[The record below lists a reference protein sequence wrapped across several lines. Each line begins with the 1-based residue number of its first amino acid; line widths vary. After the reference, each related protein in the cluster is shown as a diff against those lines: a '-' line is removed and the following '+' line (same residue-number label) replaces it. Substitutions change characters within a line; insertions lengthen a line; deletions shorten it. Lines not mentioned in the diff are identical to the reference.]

1 MDASTSSIEAVFLTT
16 GEAILPGRIPG
27 GFRLDVIAEYAPD
40 KIRNVVLLGHSHDGK
55 TMLAEAMLFASGGVA
70 RMGSP
75 DQGTATTD
83 FEPEEQKRKISI
95 NLGVAFA
102 EHNGHKVNIL
112 DAPGF
117 FDFAGQ
123 VVSGLRAAEGAVVV
137 VGPSSQLAVGT
148 EVAWEQCNRTSKPRI
163 VVVNKLDK
171 EHSDFYGA
179 IDAMRQNLS
188 PRPFPLHLPIGAEQD
203 FRGIVDLLHMKA
215 FVTAEDG
222 KGSEIPIPDEMKPRV
237 EEYRGQLIEAAAESD
252 DSLLEKYLDAGTLDE
267 EEIQRGLRQ
276 GILDA
281 KVAPVVCASATKLL
295 GVRTLL
301 STIVELMPSPE
312 ADPDKPVKAFVFSTG
327 GDQFGRVTYF
337 KVIAGVVKADA
348 HLPNL
353 SRGGEERL
361 AQIFFPRGKE
371 HVAATEVRAGDI
383 AAATKL
389 SHTLTGDTLGM
400 KDGGPLPGLDLPGP
414 AYSLAITP
422 KARGDEEKISSGL
435 ARLSEEDPTL
445 HVERTEETHQLVIAG
460 LGDVHLDVTLEKLRR
475 KYGVEATTATPR
487 VPYRETVHGSA
498 RAEGRHVKQSGG
510 HGQYGICVIEVAPTA
525 RGEGFVWEDKIFGGS
540 IPQNFRLSVQKGIVD
555 TMSKGVVAG
564 YPMVDVR
571 VTLLDGKYHSV
582 DSNDMAFQIAGSLA
596 IRKGALDAGPV
607 LLEPIVEATI
617 RVPERN
623 LGDIMSDVNGRR
635 GKILGTEPTDGYQ
648 DVKVLVPESE
658 MLRFALDLRSVTQG
672 RGSFAMKFSHYEEM
686 PAHLAKGIIEEFQK
700 QHETAA
706 SAH

>member
-1 MDASTSSIEAVFLTT
+1 
-16 GEAILPGRIPG
+16 
-27 GFRLDVIAEYAPD
+27 
-40 KIRNVVLLGHSHDGK
+40 VVLLGHSHDGK
-55 TMLAEAMLFASGGVA
+55 TMLAEAMLFASGAVA
-70 RMGSP
+70 RIGSP
-75 DQGTATTD
+75 DQSTATTD

-102 EHNGHKVNIL
+102 EHNGFKINIL

-123 VVSGLRAAEGAVVV
+123 VASGMRAADGAVVV

-148 EVAWEQCNRTSKPRI
+148 EVAWEQCNRVTKPRI

-171 EHSDFYGA
+171 ENSDFYGA
-179 IDAMRQNLS
+179 VAAMRASLT

-203 FRGIVDLLHMKA
+203 FRGIVDLLHLKA
-215 FVTAEDG
+215 FVTAPDG
-222 KGSEIPIPDEMKPRV
+222 KGSEVEIPDDMKQRV
-237 EEYRGQLIEAAAESD
+237 DEYRGQLIEAAAESD
-252 DSLLEKYLDAGTLDE
+252 DSLLEKYLDSGTLSE

-276 GILDA
+276 GILEG
-281 KVAPVVCASATKLL
+281 KVAPVVCCSATKLL
-295 GVRTLL
+295 GVRTLM
-301 STIVELMPSPE
+301 STIAELMPPPE
-312 ADPDKPVKAFVFSTG
+312 AEPDKPVKAFVFNTG
-327 GDQFGRVTYF
+327 GDQFGRVSYF
-337 KVIAGVVKADA
+337 KVVAGTVKADA

-371 HVAATEVRAGDI
+371 HVGATEVRAGDI

-389 SHTLTGDTLGM
+389 AHTLTGDTLGL
-400 KDGGPLPGLDLPGP
+400 KDGGPLPPLEVPGP

-435 ARLSEEDPTL
+435 ARLGEEDPTL
-445 HVERTEETHQLVIAG
+445 HVERSEETKQLVIAG
-460 LGDVHLDVTLEKLRR
+460 LGDVHLDVTLEKLKR
-475 KYGVEATTATPR
+475 KYGVEASTATPR
-487 VPYRETVHGSA
+487 VPYRETVHGTA

-510 HGQYGICVIEVAPTA
+510 HGQYGICVIEVSPTS

-540 IPQNFRLSVQKGIVD
+540 IPQNFRPSVQKGIVD

-564 YPMVDVR
+564 YPMVDVK
-571 VTLLDGKYHSV
+571 VTLLDGKYHTV

-596 IRKGALDAGPV
+596 IRKAALDAGPV
-607 LLEPIVEATI
+607 LLEPIVDATI
-617 RVPERN
+617 HVPEKN

-648 DVKVLVPESE
+648 NVKVMVPESE
-658 MLRFALDLRSVTQG
+658 MLRFALDLRSITQG
-672 RGSFAMKFSHYEEM
+672 RGSFTKKFDHYEEM
-686 PAHLAKGIIEEFQK
+686 PAHLAKVIIEHFQK
-700 QHETAA
+700 EHEAV
-706 SAH
+706 S

>member
-1 MDASTSSIEAVFLTT
+1 
-16 GEAILPGRIPG
+16 
-27 GFRLDVIAEYAPD
+27 
-40 KIRNVVLLGHSHDGK
+40 
-55 TMLAEAMLFASGGVA
+55 MLAEAMLFATGAIA

-75 DQGTATTD
+75 DQATATMD

-95 NLGVAFA
+95 NLGVGFV

-112 DAPGF
+112 DGPGF
-117 FDFAGQ
+117 FDFSGQ
-123 VVSGLRAAEGAVVV
+123 VASGLRAAEGAVVV

-148 EVAWEQCNRTSKPRI
+148 EIAWEHCNRTSKPRI

-171 EHSDFYGA
+171 ENSDFYGA
-179 IDAMRQNLS
+179 VAAMRETLS
-188 PRPFPLHLPIGAEQD
+188 PRPFPLHLPIGSEQD
-203 FRGIVDLLHMKA
+203 FRGIVDLLHQKA
-215 FVTAEDG
+215 YVTAPDG
-222 KGSEIPIPDEMKPRV
+222 KGSEVPVPDDMKQRV
-237 EEYRGQLIEAAAESD
+237 EEHRGQLIEAAAESD

-276 GILDA
+276 GILDG

-301 STIVELMPSPE
+301 STIVELMPPPAVE
-312 ADPDKPVKAFVFSTG
+312 PDKPVKAFVFNTG
-327 GDQFGRVTYF
+327 GDQFGRVSYF
-337 KVIAGVVKADA
+337 KVVAGSVKADA

-371 HVAATEVRAGDI
+371 HVAATEIHAGDI
-383 AAATKL
+383 GAVTKL
-389 SHTLTGDTLGM
+389 THTLTGDTLGQ
-400 KDGGPLPGLDLPGP
+400 KDGGPLPPLDTPGP

-445 HVERTEETHQLVIAG
+445 HVERSEETKQLVIAG
-460 LGDVHLDVTLEKLRR
+460 QGDVHLDVTLEKLKR
-475 KYGVEATTATPR
+475 KYGVEATTAVPR

-540 IPQNFRLSVQKGIVD
+540 IPQNFRPSVQKGIVD

-564 YPMVDVR
+564 YPMVDVK
-571 VTLLDGKYHSV
+571 VTLLDGKYHTV

-617 RVPERN
+617 HVPEKN

-648 DVKVLVPESE
+648 DVKVMVPESE
-658 MLRFALDLRSVTQG
+658 MLRFALDLRSITQG
-672 RGSFAMKFSHYEEM
+672 RGSFSQKFDHYEEM
-686 PAHLAKGIIEEFQK
+686 PSHLAKTIIDQFQK
-700 QHETAA
+700 EHEAAA

>member
-1 MDASTSSIEAVFLTT
+1 MPND
-16 GEAILPGRIPG
+16 
-27 GFRLDVIAEYAPD
+27 YAPD

-55 TMLAEAMLFASGGVA
+55 TMLTEAMLFASGGVP

-75 DQGTATTD
+75 DSSTATTD

-102 EHNGHKVNIL
+102 EHNGFKINIL

-123 VVSGLRAAEGAVVV
+123 VASGLRAAEGAVVV
-137 VGPSSQLAVGT
+137 VGPTSQLAVGT
-148 EVAWEQCNRTSKPRI
+148 EIAWEHCNRTSKPRI

-171 EHSDFYGA
+171 ENSDFYGA
-179 IDAMRQNLS
+179 VAAMRETLS

-203 FRGIVDLLHMKA
+203 FRGIVDLLHLKA
-215 FVTAEDG
+215 FVTSEDG
-222 KGSEIPIPDEMKPRV
+222 KGSEVPIPDDMKQRV
-237 EEYRGQLIEAAAESD
+237 EEHRGQLIEAAAESD

-267 EEIQRGLRQ
+267 DEIQRGLRQ
-276 GILDA
+276 GILEG
-281 KVAPVVCASATKLL
+281 KVAPVVCCSATKLL
-295 GVRTLL
+295 GVRTLM
-301 STIVELMPSPE
+301 STIGELMPPPE
-312 ADPDKPVKAFVFSTG
+312 AEVDKPVKAFVFNTA
-327 GDQFGRVTYF
+327 GDQFGRVSYF
-337 KVIAGVVKADA
+337 KVIAGTVKADA

-371 HVAATEVRAGDI
+371 HVAATEIRAGDI
-383 AAATKL
+383 GAATKL
-389 SHTLTGDTLGM
+389 AHTLTGDTLGQ
-400 KDGGPLPGLDLPGP
+400 KDGGPLPPIDLPPP
-414 AYSLAITP
+414 AYGVAIVP

-460 LGDVHLDVTLEKLRR
+460 LGDVHLDVTLEKLKR
-475 KYGVEATTATPR
+475 KYGVEATTSTPR

-510 HGQYGICVIEVAPTA
+510 HGQYGICVIEVGPTA

-540 IPQNFRLSVQKGIVD
+540 IPQNFRVSVQKGIVD
-555 TMSKGVVAG
+555 TMAKGVVAG

-596 IRKGALDAGPV
+596 IRRGALEAGPV
-607 LLEPIVEATI
+607 LLEPVVEATI

-623 LGDIMSDVNGRR
+623 LGDIMSDLNGRR
-635 GKILGTEPTDGYQ
+635 GKILGTEPQDGYQ
-648 DVKVLVPESE
+648 DVKTLVPESE
-658 MLRFALDLRSVTQG
+658 MLRFALDLRSITQG
-672 RGSFAMKFSHYEEM
+672 RGSFTKKFDHYDEM
-686 PAHLAKGIIEEFQK
+686 PAHLAKTIIDQFQK
-700 QHETAA
+700 EHEAA
-706 SAH
+706 S

>member
-1 MDASTSSIEAVFLTT
+1 MAT
-16 GEAILPGRIPG
+16 
-27 GFRLDVIAEYAPD
+27 EYSAD

-55 TMLAEAMLFASGGVA
+55 TMLAEAILFASGAVA

-75 DQGTATTD
+75 DQATGTRV
-83 FEPEEQKRKISI
+83 FEREEHKRKISI
-95 NLGVAFA
+95 TLGVGFP
-102 EHNGHKVNIL
+102 EHNGHKINII

-123 VVSGLRAAEGAVVV
+123 VISGLRAAEGVVVV
-137 VGPSSQLAVGT
+137 VGPTAQLAVGT
-148 EVAWEQCNRTSKPRI
+148 EVAWEFCNRSSKPRI

-171 EHSDFYGA
+171 ENSDFYGA
-179 IDAMRQNLS
+179 VAAMRETLT

-215 FVTAEDG
+215 FVTADDG
-222 KGSEIPIPDEMKPRV
+222 KGSEVPIPDDMKQRV
-237 EEYRGQLIEAAAESD
+237 DEYRGQLIEAAAESD
-252 DSLLEKYLDAGTLDE
+252 DSLLEKYLVAGT
-267 EEIQRGLRQ
+267 
-276 GILDA
+276 
-281 KVAPVVCASATKLL
+281 
-295 GVRTLL
+295 
-301 STIVELMPSPE
+301 
-312 ADPDKPVKAFVFSTG
+312 
-327 GDQFGRVTYF
+327 
-337 KVIAGVVKADA
+337 VKADA

-371 HVAATEVRAGDI
+371 HVVATEVRAGDI

-389 SHTLTGDTLGM
+389 THTLTGDTLGL
-400 KDGGPLPGLDLPGP
+400 KDGGPVAPIDFPGP

-445 HVERTEETHQLVIAG
+445 QVERSEETKQLVIAG
-460 LGDVHLDVTLEKLRR
+460 LGDVHLDVTLERLKR

-487 VPYRETVHGSA
+487 VPYRETVHGHA

-510 HGQYGICVIEVAPTA
+510 HGQYGICVIEVEPTA

-540 IPQNFRLSVQKGIVD
+540 IPQNFRPSVQKGIVD

-564 YPMVDVR
+564 YPMVDVKVR
-571 VTLLDGKYHSV
+571 LVDGKYHSV
-582 DSNDMAFQIAGSLA
+582 DSNDMAFQIAGSVA
-596 IRKGALDAGPV
+596 IRRAALDAGPV
-607 LLEPIVEATI
+607 LLEPLVEATI
-617 RVPERN
+617 HVPEKN
-623 LGDIMSDVNGRR
+623 LGDIMSDINGRR

-648 DVKVLVPESE
+648 DVKAMVPESE
-658 MLRFALDLRSVTQG
+658 MLRFALDLRSITQG
-672 RGSFAMKFSHYEEM
+672 RGSFSKKFSHYEEM

-700 QHETAA
+700 QHEAA
-706 SAH
+706 S

>member
-1 MDASTSSIEAVFLTT
+1 MAND
-16 GEAILPGRIPG
+16 
-27 GFRLDVIAEYAPD
+27 YAPD

-55 TMLAEAMLFASGGVA
+55 TMLAEAMLFASGGVP

-75 DQGTATTD
+75 DSSTATTD

-102 EHNGHKVNIL
+102 EHNGFKINIL

-137 VGPSSQLAVGT
+137 VGPTPQLAVGT
-148 EVAWEQCNRTSKPRI
+148 EIAWEHCNRTNKPRI

-171 EHSDFYGA
+171 ENSDFYGSVA
-179 IDAMRQNLS
+179 AMRETLS

-203 FRGIVDLLHMKA
+203 FRGIVDLLHLKA
-215 FVTAEDG
+215 FVTSEDG
-222 KGSEIPIPDEMKPRV
+222 KGSEVPIPEDMKQRV
-237 EEYRGQLIEAAAESD
+237 EEHRGQLIEAAAESD
-252 DSLLEKYLDAGTLDE
+252 DSLLEKYLDAGTLNED
-267 EEIQRGLRQ
+267 EIQRGLRQ
-276 GILDA
+276 GILEG
-281 KVAPVVCASATKLL
+281 KVAPVVCCSATKLL
-295 GVRTLL
+295 GVRTLM
-301 STIVELMPSPE
+301 STIAELMPPPE
-312 ADPDKPVKAFVFSTG
+312 AEPDKPVKAFVFNTG
-327 GDQFGRVTYF
+327 GDQFGRVSYF
-337 KVIAGVVKADA
+337 KVIAGTVKADA

-371 HVAATEVRAGDI
+371 HVAAAEIHAGDI
-383 AAATKL
+383 GAATKL
-389 SHTLTGDTLGM
+389 THTLTGDTLGQ
-400 KDGGPLPGLDLPGP
+400 KDGGPLPPIDLPPP
-414 AYSLAITP
+414 AFSLAIVP

-445 HVERTEETHQLVIAG
+445 HVERNEETHQLVIAG
-460 LGDVHLDVTLEKLRR
+460 LGDVHLDVTLEKLKR
-475 KYGVEATTATPR
+475 KYGVDATTSTPR

-540 IPQNFRLSVQKGIVD
+540 IPQNFRPSVQKGIVD
-555 TMSKGVVAG
+555 TMGKGVVAG
-564 YPMVDVR
+564 YPMVDVK
-571 VTLLDGKYHSV
+571 VTLLDGKYHTV
-582 DSNDMAFQIAGSLA
+582 DSNDMAFQIAGSVA
-596 IRKGALDAGPV
+596 IRKGALEAGPV

-623 LGDIMSDVNGRR
+623 LGDIMSDLNGRR
-635 GKILGTEPTDGYQ
+635 GKILGTEPQDGYQ
-648 DVKVLVPESE
+648 DVKALVPESE
-658 MLRFALDLRSVTQG
+658 MLRFALDLRSITQG
-672 RGSFAMKFSHYEEM
+672 RGSFTKKFDHYDEM
-686 PAHLAKGIIEEFQK
+686 PAHLAKTIIDQFQK
-700 QHETAA
+700 EHEAA
-706 SAH
+706 S